1 MTTTSPS
8 LDVIDT
14 LTGITAGD
22 VLDAARARRPEARA
36 HAQGSF
42 EALFQPVSVTEVT
55 LPERAA
61 VALFV
66 ARLHGQAAAVAF
78 YGALL
83 RETGGG
89 AGLEPLIV
97 AEAERA
103 AGSGPYGA
111 FRAENVAESVA
122 GPEYSVDSVE
132 AAYALGDRLSA
143 ALEHAHMLVL
153 HPRDADRD
161 RLQHLLN
168 AGWSTTGV
176 VTLSQLIAF
185 LAFQLRVIHGLS
197 ALRAAEGA
205 ATPELAGGS
214 VEALAAEV
222 ARGAATRLATSGVA
236 ASVVAGETAAP
247 AATEVLPPAPR
258 VTEAPRFTQDSL
270 GWKPWLEPLP
280 VAEFTERHYE
290 ALVERERV
298 HMPYFRVLARDPEAL
313 RERTLTDI
321 DIFFNTDAG
330 LPRSDREIAA
340 AAASRFNG
348 CVFCASV
355 HTRFATE
362 QGADRAEVQ
371 RLLDEGVTA
380 RISPR
385 WDAIFDATVALTET
399 PSAFGAEHVA
409 ALRGIGLGELELLD
423 VIQAGSF
430 FNWAN
435 RLMLSL
441 GEPTV

>member
-258 VTEAPRFTQDSL
+258 VTEPPRFTQDSL

-399 PSAFGAEHVA
+399 PSAFGAKHVA
-409 ALRGIGLGELELLD
+409 ALRGIGLDELELLD

>member
-1 MTTTSPS
+1 MTTTSTSP
-8 LDVIDT
+8 DVIDT

-22 VLDAARARRPEARA
+22 VLDAARARRPEART

-42 EALFQPVSVTEVT
+42 EALFQPVSATEMS

-111 FRAENVAESVA
+111 FRAENVAESVS

-197 ALRAAEGA
+197 ALRTAEGA

-214 VEALAAEV
+214 VEALAAAV
-222 ARGAATRLATSGVA
+222 ARGAEVRLATSGLDVPVVVGDT
-236 ASVVAGETAAP
+236 AS
-247 AATEVLPPAPR
+247 TEVLPPAPR
-258 VTEAPRFTQDSL
+258 VTEPPRFTQDSL

-313 RERTLTDI
+313 RERTLTDL
-321 DIFFNTDAG
+321 DIFFNTDSG

-371 RLLDEGVTA
+371 RLLDEGVSA

-385 WDAIFDATVALTET
+385 WDAIFDATVALTAT

-409 ALRGIGLGELELLD
+409 ALRGIGLDELELLD